1 MAMDLGEFKTRHSGK
16 ALGRDGLASEVVRRL
31 AMQTGVKDISVVTAR
46 AVVDEVFEVMAV
58 AFKAGKRVE
67 IRGFGSFRPIR
78 KGQRRTFV
86 PTKGRLIRVDAR
98 WIVKFDLGK
107 TLKRDLMESLEG

>member
-1 MAMDLGEFKTRHSGK
+1 MAMDLGEFKTRHAGR
-16 ALGRDGLASEVVRRL
+16 AVGRDGLASEVVRRL
-31 AMQTGVKDISVVTAR
+31 AMAGVEGLSATKAR

-98 WIVKFDLGK
+98 WIVKFDIGK
-107 TLKRDLMESLEG
+107 TLKRDLMESLEV